1 MADLNES
8 EINHLKAVVG
18 ISTNKSTDNSVP
30 EVKKQDNFIPK
41 EYITP
46 TSKTDNDMNES
57 VKEITLETVSNNP
70 EPETDTDLFVKI
82 DEHVQ
87 ISNDLMDSKK
97 EIKGVSD
104 TVLLLAKAEKI
115 KADAIER
122 MEIHLDKLD
131 AIINDVEI
139 KLTAPESLKM
149 SESADMSGT
158 PSELVDLTSELNNL
172 KDELSKM
179 K

>member
-1 MADLNES
+1 MVDLNES

-18 ISTNKSTDNSVP
+18 LSKEQSNGVSAP
-30 EVKKQDNFIPK
+30 EIQKQDNFIPK
-41 EYITP
+41 EFVDSMP
-46 TSKTDNDMNES
+46 KTVNNTNES
-57 VKEITLETVSNNP
+57 VKEISLEPLSTEDSA
-70 EPETDTDLFVKI
+70 ETDTDLFVKI

-87 ISNDLMDSKK
+87 ISSDLMDSKK

-104 TVLLLAKAEKI
+104 TVLLLAKAEKL

-122 MEIHLDKLD
+122 MESHLGKLD
-131 AIINDVEI
+131 AIIQDVEI

-149 SESADMSGT
+149 SELGDVDVASG
-158 PSELVDLTSELNNL
+158 ELVDLTHELNNL

-179 K
+179 N

>member
-1 MADLNES
+1 MVDLNDS

-18 ISTNKSTDNSVP
+18 LSTNKSTDDSMP
-30 EVKKQDNFIPK
+30 EIKKQDNFIPK
-41 EYITP
+41 ESVASVSNT
-46 TSKTDNDMNES
+46 NES
-57 VKEITLETVSNNP
+57 VKEISLEPLSNDA
-70 EPETDTDLFVKI
+70 ETDTDLFVKI

-87 ISNDLMDSKK
+87 ISNDLGDSKK

-104 TVLLLAKAEKI
+104 TVLLLAKAEKL

-122 MEIHLDKLD
+122 MERHLDKLD

-149 SESADMSGT
+149 AESVDMSGT
-158 PSELVDLTSELNNL
+158 PSELVDLQGELNHL

-179 K
+179 N

>member
-1 MADLNES
+1 MADLNET

-18 ISTNKSTDNSVP
+18 LSTNQSTDNSVP
-30 EVKKQDNFIPK
+30 EIQKQDNFIPK
-41 EYITP
+41 ESIASVP
-46 TSKTDNDMNES
+46 EMNES
-57 VKEITLETVSNNP
+57 VKDISLEPTSNSH

-104 TVLLLAKAEKI
+104 TVLLLAKAEKL

-122 MEIHLDKLD
+122 MERHLDKLD

-149 SESADMSGT
+149 ADSVDMSGT